1 MGRMA
6 RRKGRK
12 GRRGRRMGRMARRR
26 GRRGRMGRM
35 GRMARRMGRRGRRM
49 VRRRGRRKGRRMA
62 RRMHVAGGKTSG
74 VVGEGAGVMY
84 EVRSALK
91 SGEEICR
98 PFDESYDAWKAY
110 YALVDQN
117 NVESVGLYAIDRNG
131 GEHEMECW
139 SL

>member
-1 MGRMA
+1 
-6 RRKGRK
+6 
-12 GRRGRRMGRMARRR
+12 MGRMARRR